1 MLLSFVN
8 VTLVFLIGTLLVN
21 IIAVALNRR
30 VKWFILS
37 TLIEFI
43 LAYVVLYIQLP
54 PKNMT
59 TLINV
64 NILFAF
70 VAAIINLIGYA
81 GLASFDKIRDWGS
94 KNYAKDVSDRTKT
107 YFFRRYIFVAVAPL
121 VLWIAVGAVSFVTKL
136 TSINNVYSSIPAK
149 TKGSSELLTS
159 AKDMP
164 IALAPDT
171 AKRKMQQKF
180 SVIPN

>member
-43 LAYVVLYIQLP
+43 LACVVLYIQLP

-81 GLASFDKIRDWGS
+81 GLASFDKIRDWG
-94 KNYAKDVSDRTKT
+94 AK
-107 YFFRRYIFVAVAPL
+107 I
-121 VLWIAVGAVSFVTKL
+121 
-136 TSINNVYSSIPAK
+136 
-149 TKGSSELLTS
+149 
-159 AKDMP
+159 MP
-164 IALAPDT
+164 
-171 AKRKMQQKF
+171 KM
-180 SVIPN
+180 